1 MSTATLVEDIYKTLE
16 PLSDGKPLDISE
28 QQIEDFGEAM
38 KDVMRSW
45 SNPTKRDS
53 NFSIRMSNVGKPA
66 RRLWFDSQ
74 VTDKESF
81 KTNSPTQIKFLYGH
95 MLEELVKLFVVLS
108 GHDVTG
114 EQKQVVVD
122 SITGHIDCI
131 IDDEVVDIKTASG
144 FAFNKFKNGTLRD
157 DDPFGYLGQ
166 LAGYEESEGTSNGG
180 LLVIN
185 KENGELCFYQP
196 EDLDKPNI
204 KNKIKN
210 LKIAL
215 EKKTPP
221 VDYCYDTVP
230 DGVKGNEKIHKN
242 CAWCPHKFKCYE
254 DSNNGK
260 GLRVFQYSKGFSFLT
275 KVVVEPKVQE
285 VDHEFKNLQE
295 DTETI

>member
-1 MSTATLVEDIYKTLE
+1 MNNLIEDIYKTIE
-16 PLSDGKPLDISE
+16 PLSDGQALDISE

-45 SNPTKRDS
+45 ANPTKRDS
-53 NFSIRMSNVGKPA
+53 NFSIRMSNVGKGT
-66 RRLWFDSQ
+66 RRLWFDNKYKNKQS
-74 VTDKESF
+74 ES
-81 KTNSPTQIKFLYGH
+81 KPNPPTQIKFLYGH
-95 MLEELVKLFVVLS
+95 MLEELVKLFVTIS
-108 GHDVTG
+108 GHDLTG
-114 EQKQVVVD
+114 EQKEVVVD
-122 SITGHIDCI
+122 SVSGHIDCI

-144 FAFNKFKNGTLRD
+144 FAFSKFKNGTLRD

-204 KNKIKN
+204 RSKIKN
-210 LKIAL
+210 IKKALK
-215 EKKTPP
+215 KNTPP
-221 VDYCYDTVP
+221 ADLCFKPVA
-230 DGVKGNEKIHKN
+230 DGTKGNEKIHKN
-242 CAWCPHKFKCYE
+242 CAWCPYKFECFE

-260 GLRVFQYSKGFSFLT
+260 GLRVFQYSKGYAFLT
-275 KVVVEPKVQE
+275 KVVVQPKVQE
-285 VDHEFKNLQE
+285 VDHEFQALQT

>member
-1 MSTATLVEDIYKTLE
+1 MNTLVEDIYKTLE

-28 QQIEDFGEAM
+28 QQIENFGEAM

-45 SNPTKRDS
+45 ANPTKRDS

-74 VTDKESF
+74 TTDQESF
-81 KTNSPTQIKFLYGH
+81 KTNPSTQIKFLYGH
-95 MLEELVKLFVVLS
+95 MLEELVKLFVVIS
-108 GHDVTG
+108 GHDITG

-215 EKKTPP
+215 SKDAPP
-221 VDYCYDTVP
+221 EDYCYDTVP
-230 DGVKGNEKIHKN
+230 DGVKGNEKLHKN

-254 DSNNGK
+254 NSNNGK

-275 KVVVEPKVQE
+275 KIVVEPKVQE
-285 VDHEFKNLQE
+285 VDHEFQALQE

>member
-1 MSTATLVEDIYKTLE
+1 MNTLVEDIYKTLE

-28 QQIEDFGEAM
+28 QQIENFGEAM

-45 SNPTKRDS
+45 ANPTKRDS

-74 VTDKESF
+74 TTDQESF
-81 KTNSPTQIKFLYGH
+81 KTNPSTQIKFLYGH
-95 MLEELVKLFVVLS
+95 MLEELVKLFVVIS
-108 GHDVTG
+108 GHDITG

-215 EKKTPP
+215 SKDAPP
-221 VDYCYDTVP
+221 EDYCYDTVP
-230 DGVKGNEKIHKN
+230 DGVKGNEKLHKN

-254 DSNNGK
+254 NSNNGK

-275 KVVVEPKVQE
+275 KIVVEPKVQE
-285 VDHEFKNLQE
+285 VDHEFQALQA

>member
-1 MSTATLVEDIYKTLE
+1 MNTLVEDIYKTLE

-28 QQIEDFGEAM
+28 QQIENFGEAM

-45 SNPTKRDS
+45 ANPTKRDS

-275 KVVVEPKVQE
+275 KIVVEPKVQE
-285 VDHEFKNLQE
+285 VDHEFQALQE

>member
-74 VTDKESF
+74 ATDKESF

-95 MLEELVKLFVVLS
+95 MLEELVKLFVVIS
-108 GHDVTG
+108 GHDITG

-122 SITGHIDCI
+122 NITGHIDCI

-215 EKKTPP
+215 AKKTPP
-221 VDYCYDTVP
+221 IDYCYDTVP
-230 DGVKGNEKIHKN
+230 DGAKGNEKIHKN
-242 CAWCPHKFKCYE
+242 CGWCPHKFKCYE

-285 VDHEFKNLQE
+285 VDHEFQTLQE

>member
-1 MSTATLVEDIYKTLE
+1 MNTLVEDIYKTLE

-28 QQIEDFGEAM
+28 QQIENFGEAM

-45 SNPTKRDS
+45 ANPTKRDS

-74 VTDKESF
+74 TTDQESF
-81 KTNSPTQIKFLYGH
+81 KTNPSTQIKFLYGH
-95 MLEELVKLFVVLS
+95 MLEELVKLFVVIS
-108 GHDVTG
+108 GHDITG

-215 EKKTPP
+215 SKDAPP
-221 VDYCYDTVP
+221 EDYCYDTVP
-230 DGVKGNEKIHKN
+230 DGVKGNEKLHKN

-254 DSNNGK
+254 NSNNGK

-275 KVVVEPKVQE
+275 KIVVEPKVQE
-285 VDHEFKNLQE
+285 VDHEFKNLQT

>member
-1 MSTATLVEDIYKTLE
+1 MNNLIEDIYKTIE
-16 PLSDGKPLDISE
+16 PLSDGQALDISE

-45 SNPTKRDS
+45 ANPTKRDS
-53 NFSIRMSNVGKPA
+53 NFSIRMSNVGKGT
-66 RRLWFDSQ
+66 RRLWFDNKYKNKQS
-74 VTDKESF
+74 ES
-81 KTNSPTQIKFLYGH
+81 KPNPPTQIKFLYGH
-95 MLEELVKLFVVLS
+95 MLEELVKLFVTIS
-108 GHDVTG
+108 GHDLTG
-114 EQKQVVVD
+114 EQKEVVVD
-122 SITGHIDCI
+122 SVSGHIDCI

-144 FAFNKFKNGTLRD
+144 FAFSKFKNGTLRD

-204 KNKIKN
+204 RSKIKN
-210 LKIAL
+210 INKALK
-215 EKKTPP
+215 KNTPP
-221 VDYCYDTVP
+221 ADLCFKPVA
-230 DGVKGNEKIHKN
+230 DGTKGNEKIHKN
-242 CAWCPHKFKCYE
+242 CAWCPYKFECFE

-260 GLRVFQYSKGFSFLT
+260 GLRVFQYSKGYAFLT
-275 KVVVEPKVQE
+275 KVVVQPKVQE
-285 VDHEFKNLQE
+285 VDHEFQALQT

>member
-1 MSTATLVEDIYKTLE
+1 MNTLVEDIYKTLE

-28 QQIEDFGEAM
+28 QQIENFGEAM

-45 SNPTKRDS
+45 ANPTKRDS

-74 VTDKESF
+74 TTDQESF
-81 KTNSPTQIKFLYGH
+81 KTNPSTQIKFLYGH
-95 MLEELVKLFVVLS
+95 MLEELVKLFVVIS
-108 GHDVTG
+108 GYDITG

-215 EKKTPP
+215 SKDAPP
-221 VDYCYDTVP
+221 EDYCYDTVP
-230 DGVKGNEKIHKN
+230 DGVKGNEKLHKN

-254 DSNNGK
+254 NSNNGK

-275 KVVVEPKVQE
+275 KIVVEPKVQE
-285 VDHEFKNLQE
+285 VDHEFQALQE

>member
-275 KVVVEPKVQE
+275 KIVVEPKVQE
-285 VDHEFKNLQE
+285 VDHEFQALQE

>member
-215 EKKTPP
+215 SKDAPP
-221 VDYCYDTVP
+221 EDYCYDTVP
-230 DGVKGNEKIHKN
+230 DGVKGNEKLHKN

-254 DSNNGK
+254 NSNNGK

-275 KVVVEPKVQE
+275 KIVVEPKVQE
-285 VDHEFKNLQE
+285 VDHEFQALQE

>member
-1 MSTATLVEDIYKTLE
+1 MNTLVEDIYKTLE

-28 QQIEDFGEAM
+28 QQIENFGEAM

-45 SNPTKRDS
+45 ANPTKRDS

-74 VTDKESF
+74 TTDQESF
-81 KTNSPTQIKFLYGH
+81 KTNPSTQIKFLYGH
-95 MLEELVKLFVVLS
+95 MLEELVKLFVVIS
-108 GHDVTG
+108 GHDITG

-215 EKKTPP
+215 SKDAPP
-221 VDYCYDTVP
+221 EDYCYDTVP
-230 DGVKGNEKIHKN
+230 DGVKGNEKLHKN
-242 CAWCPHKFKCYE
+242 CAWCPHKFKCYKN
-254 DSNNGK
+254 SNNGK

-275 KVVVEPKVQE
+275 KIVVEPKVQE
-285 VDHEFKNLQE
+285 VDHEFQALQE

>member
-1 MSTATLVEDIYKTLE
+1 MENLIEDIYKTIE
-16 PLSDGKPLDISE
+16 PLSDGQALDISE

-45 SNPTKRDS
+45 ANPTKRDS
-53 NFSIRMSNVGKPA
+53 NFSIRMSNVGKGT
-66 RRLWFDSQ
+66 RRLWFDNKYKNKQS
-74 VTDKESF
+74 ES
-81 KTNSPTQIKFLYGH
+81 KPNPPTQIKFLYGH
-95 MLEELVKLFVVLS
+95 MLEELVKLFVTIS
-108 GHDVTG
+108 GHDLTG
-114 EQKQVVVD
+114 EQKEVVVD
-122 SITGHIDCI
+122 SVSGHIDCI

-144 FAFNKFKNGTLRD
+144 FAFSKFKNGTLRD

-204 KNKIKN
+204 RSKIKN
-210 LKIAL
+210 IKKALK
-215 EKKTPP
+215 KNTPP
-221 VDYCYDTVP
+221 ADLCFKPVA
-230 DGVKGNEKIHKN
+230 DGTKGNEKIHKN
-242 CAWCPHKFKCYE
+242 CAWCPYKFECFE

-260 GLRVFQYSKGFSFLT
+260 GLRVFQYSKGYAFLT
-275 KVVVEPKVQE
+275 KVVVQPKVQE
-285 VDHEFKNLQE
+285 VDHEFQALQT

>member
-1 MSTATLVEDIYKTLE
+1 MNTLVEDIYKTLE

-28 QQIEDFGEAM
+28 QQIENFGEAM

-45 SNPTKRDS
+45 ANPTKRDS

-74 VTDKESF
+74 TTDQESF
-81 KTNSPTQIKFLYGH
+81 KTNPSTQIKFLYGH
-95 MLEELVKLFVVLS
+95 MLEELVKLFVVIS
-108 GHDVTG
+108 GHDITG

-122 SITGHIDCI
+122 NITGHIDCI

-215 EKKTPP
+215 SKDAPP
-221 VDYCYDTVP
+221 EDYCYDTVP
-230 DGVKGNEKIHKN
+230 DGVKGNEKLHKN

-254 DSNNGK
+254 NSNNGK

-275 KVVVEPKVQE
+275 KIVVEPKVQE
-285 VDHEFKNLQE
+285 VDHEFKNLQT